1 MGKLFLNSENMQKLK
16 VALTS
21 NTRLTHNVYELIYE
35 IESSLQ
41 ELPIAGQYVMF
52 QLAKG
57 VNRAY
62 SFTDFDEK
70 SFTLIVERIPEGK

>member
-1 MGKLFLNSENMQKLK
+1 MQKLQ
-16 VALTS
+16 VTLTK
-21 NTRLTHNVYELIYE
+21 NTQLTHNVYELIYTLK
-35 IESSLQ
+35 SPLQ

-57 VNRAY
+57 LNRAY

-70 SFTLIVERIPEGK
+70 GFTLIVERIPEGK